1 MNKYLSINKN
11 NLKNIKQNPPLSHIL
26 IMICIKIYLLS
37 TFKKII
43 KNSQN
48 YLHIISHKMSDYYL
62 LVLSENII
70 TLENRQIMKT
80 PINFD
85 INSKVYIAI

>member
-1 MNKYLSINKN
+1 
-11 NLKNIKQNPPLSHIL
+11 
-26 IMICIKIYLLS
+26 MIYIKIYLLS
-37 TFKKII
+37 NFKKII

-70 TLENRQIMKT
+70 TLENRQIMKPPLILILIAKYT
-80 PINFD
+80 LLFELIL
-85 INSKVYIAI
+85 ILTKNSLKG